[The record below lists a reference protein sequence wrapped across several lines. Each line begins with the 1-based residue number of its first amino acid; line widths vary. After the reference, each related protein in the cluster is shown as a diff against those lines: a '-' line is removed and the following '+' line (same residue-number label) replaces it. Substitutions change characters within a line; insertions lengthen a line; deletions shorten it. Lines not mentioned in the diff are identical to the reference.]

1 MSDPLSDFEIDTE
14 KVESAASR
22 AQRLEFPRTRISDVI
37 EAVIERI
44 AWVVNWIWPLLVVII
59 VATVGMRYITQGNT
73 VWIEEVQWHLY
84 AIGFM
89 LGIGYAIQHDTH
101 VRVDV
106 LAANFRPRVRA
117 VIEIAMIVLILF
129 PLVYVIIAHAIPFV
143 ERSWVRN
150 ETSSA
155 PGGLR
160 NRWAIKAVIIA
171 AFALIGIAAF
181 ARLMRVCAFLFGV
194 PRPLNGRQ

>member
-1 MSDPLSDFEIDTE
+1 MSDPRNEIEIDTE
-14 KVESAASR
+14 MVESAASR
-22 AQRLEFPRTRISDVI
+22 AQKLQFPRTRISDVI
-37 EAVIERI
+37 ERFIEGI
-44 AWVVNWIWPLLVVII
+44 AWVVNWIWPVLVVII

-106 LAANFRPRVRA
+106 LASNFRPRVRA
-117 VIEIAMIVLILF
+117 VIELLMIVLILF
-129 PLVYVIIAHAIPFV
+129 PLIYVIIAHAIPFV

-160 NRWAIKAVIIA
+160 NRWAIKAVIVV
-171 AFALIGIAAF
+171 AFALIGIAAL
-181 ARLMRVCAFLFGV
+181 ARLMRVLAFLFGF
-194 PRPLNGRQ
+194 PRPLEHRN